1 VVRTDTRVVGADAE
15 NIAFR
20 YLKQQGLIPV
30 RRNFQCRLGELDLIM
45 QDERCL
51 VIVEVRFRGSNSF
64 VAAGLTV
71 DRRKQQKIIRT
82 TAMFLAWNE
91 RFANSPIRFDVLGIN
106 ADAHG
111 EQTIEWIKDAFR
123 PTDSKL

>member
-1 VVRTDTRVVGADAE
+1 MVRTDTRAVGADAE
-15 NIAFR
+15 NIAYR
-20 YLKQQGLIPV
+20 YLKRQGLIPV

-45 QDERCL
+45 QDGRCL

-64 VAAGLTV
+64 VAAGLTI
-71 DRRKQQKIIRT
+71 DSRKQQKIIRT

-91 RFANSPIRFDVLGIN
+91 RFANHPIRFDALGIN

-111 EQTIEWIKDAFR
+111 DTTIEWIRDAFR
-123 PTDSKL
+123 PANSRL

>member
-1 VVRTDTRVVGADAE
+1 MVRTDTRVVGADAE

-20 YLKQQGLIPV
+20 YLKRQGLIPV

-82 TAMFLAWNE
+82 TAIFLAWNE

-111 EQTIEWIKDAFR
+111 EQTIEWIKDVFR
-123 PTDSKL
+123 PTNASL